1 MLDHPNNLLAR
12 ESYDAL
18 AKGDVAHIRDNLLAD
33 DVVFH
38 VPGGG
43 PLAGEYRGK
52 DEVAGYLTRLVELAG
67 GALRMEPESFL
78 VDEEHSAALL
88 RIRGE
93 RDGRVLDERGVQV
106 FRFRDDKIVERWSYP
121 PDPRSGD
128 EFFA

>member
-88 RIRGE
+88 RIRGNAT
-93 RDGRVLDERGVQV
+93 VASWTRGGPGVPVPRRQD
-106 FRFRDDKIVERWSYP
+106 RRALELSAG
-121 PDPRSGD
+121 PRSGD